1 MGVPSSGAGTPI
13 RSFVATMTQW
23 RRLLMSSGAA
33 LGGVAAF
40 NLLAR
45 RSTAPLPN
53 LLGGEEGVFE
63 WRGHRIAYTVHGDGP
78 PVLLVHGIGLW
89 NWSFEWRRNVDA
101 LARRYRVFTL
111 DLLGYGRSSRPPA
124 GYSARLYLA
133 LIGDFARRVVAGP
146 VALVGAGLSGAYA
159 AEVAAADPARYPLL
173 VMVVPPGLSQLRG
186 RPSAADGAGRRLIGT
201 PLLGTAAF
209 NARVTRGALARA
221 LEEAYYRDGRIDAGL
236 VDVAYATTHQPGAKH
251 APSAWL
257 GEQLNL
263 DIRAA
268 LRRLVQPTLLV
279 WGAQAELSPVEES
292 FGYRALR
299 RDLRVAIL
307 DPAGDV
313 PHDEHAEEFNEVVG
327 EFLSTA

>member
-1 MGVPSSGAGTPI
+1 M
-13 RSFVATMTQW
+13 QW
-23 RRLLMSSGAA
+23 RRLLMSGGAA

-45 RSTAPLPN
+45 RSIAPLPN
-53 LLGGEEGVFE
+53 LLGGEEGTFE

-78 PVLLVHGIGLW
+78 PVMLVHAVGLW
-89 NWSFEWRRNVDA
+89 NWSFEWRRNVDV
-101 LARRYRVFTL
+101 LARRYRVFTI
-111 DLLGYGRSSRPPA
+111 DLLGFGRSSRPA
-124 GYSARLYLA
+124 TTYSGRLFLA
-133 LIGDFARRVVAGP
+133 LIGDFARRVVAAP

-159 AEVAAADPARYPLL
+159 VQAAAADPARFPLL
-173 VMVVPPGLSQLRG
+173 VVVSPPGLSQLRD
-186 RPSAADGAGRRLIGT
+186 RPSAAEGAGRRLVET
-201 PLLGTAAF
+201 PLVGTAAF
-209 NARVTRGALARA
+209 NTRVTRGALARA
-221 LEEAYYRDGRIDAGL
+221 LQEAYYRDGRVDAGL
-236 VDVAYATTHQPGAKH
+236 LDVAYATTHQPGAKH

-257 GEQLNL
+257 AEELNL

-307 DPAGDV
+307 DPAGDY
-313 PHDEHAEEFNEVVG
+313 PHDEHAEAFNEVVG
-327 EFLSTA
+327 EFLAMA